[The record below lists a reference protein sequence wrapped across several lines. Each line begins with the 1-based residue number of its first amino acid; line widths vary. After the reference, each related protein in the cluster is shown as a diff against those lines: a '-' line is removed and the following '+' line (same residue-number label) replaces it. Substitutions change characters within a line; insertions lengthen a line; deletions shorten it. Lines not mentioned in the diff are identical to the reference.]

1 MEIAILVI
9 ECLLEV
15 KEYNKKYLEKKF

>member
-9 ECLLEV
+9 ECRLEV